1 MVIPHLACTSSCPLG
16 GITLAA
22 TTLFSFTVESFF
34 STRPFPS
41 VWSEALPFPDPF
53 SSRCITYARLFRA
66 ELKNVTTGLFPL
78 QLTPI
83 WLPSL
88 SLSSRLQTAS
98 CCRILWCFSK
108 FSSLSQRH
116 VPSTCLGSQPFIPAF
131 PSLQWPLLLEL
142 RSAVAC
148 LRAWLIPLFFPG
160 LVVLNSACPS
170 APSRK
175 VSTCSDVGTSDKG
188 D

>member
-1 MVIPHLACTSSCPLG
+1 ME
-16 GITLAA
+16 
-22 TTLFSFTVESFF
+22 FFF
-34 STRPFPS
+34 SIRPFSS

-53 SSRCITYARLFRA
+53 SSCCIIYTRLFRA

-78 QLTPI
+78 QLTLI

-98 CCRILWCFSK
+98 CCQILWCFSK
-108 FSSLSQRH
+108 FSSSSQRCV
-116 VPSTCLGSQPFIPAF
+116 VPSICLGSEPFIPAF
-131 PSLQWPLLLEL
+131 PFLQWPLLLKL

-170 APSRK
+170 APSGK
-175 VSTCSDVGTSDKG
+175 VSTCLGAGTPDKG